1 MSWAEALHYHITVL
15 LSIVEYKWVPM
26 NCWRDLVKCRE
37 VTWHAVASYLG
48 DQRYSFTFR
57 ATKIEVDRILWCGK
71 LGTWANFTIL
81 DIISITNGTAKRK
94 SEKKRRFKITC
105 CYLWDFLLSC
115 FYLQDWWRDKVCQE
129 SHRQGRWER
138 AFVQRIPG
146 TGYRIQPAGQ
156 RRCMGFVIKF
166 VTSSL
171 NLPICAEKHSQ
182 LMKICFRNFS
192 ACLLSV
198 RQ

>member
-1 MSWAEALHYHITVL
+1 
-15 LSIVEYKWVPM
+15 M

-37 VTWHAVASYLG
+37 VTWHGVASYLG

-94 SEKKRRFKITC
+94 SEKRGLKWRVVIYEIFRSLVFIYKI
-105 CYLWDFLLSC
+105 D
-115 FYLQDWWRDKVCQE
+115 E
-129 SHRQGRWER
+129 G
-138 AFVQRIPG
+138 
-146 TGYRIQPAGQ
+146 
-156 RRCMGFVIKF
+156 IKF
-166 VTSSL
+166 AKKVIAKGDEKELSSRGYL
-171 NLPICAEKHSQ
+171 ALGIGYSLLASEGAWDLLLTLYLPLWICQSAQRLGRKHSQ
-182 LMKICFRNFS
+182 LMKICFRNFP

-198 RQ
+198 REERVWRLFS